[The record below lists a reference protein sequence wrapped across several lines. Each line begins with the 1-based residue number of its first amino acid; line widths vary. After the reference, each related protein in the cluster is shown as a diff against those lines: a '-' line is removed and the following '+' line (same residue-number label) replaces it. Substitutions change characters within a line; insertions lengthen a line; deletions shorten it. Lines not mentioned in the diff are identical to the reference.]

1 MAIRTAIPI
10 AKIGSVMTLAAAG
23 AGPDKTPIET
33 RAFLVVNNAHTT
45 LPRTVTMVVPGN
57 TELGIANPDHAVVVA
72 ALTRV
77 IIPILNLYKDVDRYC
92 NWTYSDAGADL
103 TVGVFRLS

>member
-1 MAIRTAIPI
+1 MATRTATTI

-23 AGPDKTPIET
+23 AGPDKTPIDS
-33 RAFLVVNNAHTT
+33 RAFLVVSNAHAT
-45 LPRTVTMVVPGN
+45 LPRTVTMIVPGN
-57 TELGIANPDHAVVVA
+57 TELGAAKPDHAIVVA

-77 IIPILNLYKDVDRYC
+77 MIPILNLYKDVDRYC

-103 TVGVFRLS
+103 TVGVFRFS